1 MSDDDFDDVV
11 EDLELTAEESTLAGE
26 PPERAGIECRWCGL
40 GVEVPWDQ
48 RRELPE
54 RMRAHLTRCPRA

>member
-11 EDLELTAEESTLAGE
+11 EDLELTAEETGDE
-26 PPERAGIECRWCGL
+26 PPERAGIACRQCGL
-40 GVEVPWDQ
+40 AVEVPWGR

-54 RMRAHLTRCPRA
+54 RMRTHLTLCPRA